1 MTTDLQ
7 KFEQNRKIKIANTI
21 GSGRGL
27 RQLGVE
33 ELGRT
38 VSGAK
43 KSTGKWK
50 NYSKN
55 QISRQLDKQENA
67 IIEKRKNTI

>member
-7 KFEQNRKIKIANTI
+7 KFEQNRKINIANTI

-43 KSTGKWK
+43 KSTGK
-50 NYSKN
+50 
-55 QISRQLDKQENA
+55 
-67 IIEKRKNTI
+67 